1 MTSHHS
7 WRMPLSGKTV
17 SIADIAYALGK
28 HRSTVSKRAKDEKWQ
43 FAADPNSKLNR
54 KLFLFDKLPDD
65 VQKALGESLN
75 EQGDRTEQQVEETV
89 QQDTT
94 EEVPPN
100 TPQEE
105 IPCNSEQPIDQPAP
119 RFFLTAS
126 KQKELDL
133 LLNKAKDRNIVILG
147 KSGIGKTYLLDILA
161 QKLSPEYKVILFK
174 EPPTAKT
181 ILLNVLLAAG
191 LEYGKSKESSID
203 QLSEYQGNH
212 IIVCI
217 DQLEKI
223 TPSAVSVLDSLM
235 TKFTWFRFIGAGHL
249 GGKKRYNATWMKA
262 HAHFLKPLSRNE
274 SLELIDH
281 VWPEGDR
288 SLKKTIIDESRGIPG
303 NISRM
308 AKEAKQ
314 GIMPHE
320 EEKYL
325 DGTPFILIIATLG
338 LTIRV
343 IGYGYQSTE
352 SYIIGGVIGSV
363 FWGVFWIYRGY
374 VAGWWGSKYK
384 NQKRHA

>member
-1 MTSHHS
+1 
-7 WRMPLSGKTV
+7 MPLSGKTV

-54 KLFLFDKLPDD
+54 KLFLFEKLPDD
-65 VQKALGESLN
+65 VHKAFSESLK
-75 EQGDRTEQQVEETV
+75 EQASQSEQQAQESAP
-89 QQDTT
+89 QDTT
-94 EEVPPN
+94 GETLRN

-105 IPCNSEQPIDQPAP
+105 IPREAEQPIGQPAP

-126 KQKELDL
+126 KQKELDV
-133 LLNKAKDRNIVILG
+133 LLNKTKDRNIVILG
-147 KSGIGKTYLLDILA
+147 KSGIGKTYFLDILA

-181 ILLNVLLAAG
+181 MLLNVLLAAG
-191 LEYGKSKESSID
+191 LEYGKSKESSLE
-203 QLSEYQGNH
+203 QLSEYHGDH

-262 HAHFLKPLSRNE
+262 HAHFLKPVSRNE
-274 SLELIDH
+274 SMEFIDH
-281 VWPEGDR
+281 LWPEGYR
-288 SLKKTIIDESRGIPG
+288 SFKKIIIDESRGIPG